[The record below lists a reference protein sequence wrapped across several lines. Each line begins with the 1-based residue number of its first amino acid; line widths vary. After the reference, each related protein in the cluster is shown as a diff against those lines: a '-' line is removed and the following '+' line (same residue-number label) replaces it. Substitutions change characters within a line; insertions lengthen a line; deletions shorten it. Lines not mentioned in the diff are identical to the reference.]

1 MVIQLP
7 PPLNQAFAVAAMA
20 SEPLVSARKRKK
32 KDRKVGASES
42 PTLKGVLYR
51 GSHVVP
57 DCVKLREAIL
67 FE

>member
-1 MVIQLP
+1 ML
-7 PPLNQAFAVAAMA
+7 QAGMA

-32 KDRKVGASES
+32 KDRKVTASDS
-42 PTLKGVLYR
+42 PILTGTLYR

-67 FE
+67 IE

>member
-1 MVIQLP
+1 MQLM
-7 PPLNQAFAVAAMA
+7 AA
-20 SEPLVSARKRKK
+20 ETVVSASKRKK
-32 KDRKVGASES
+32 KDKKVGALES
-42 PTLKGVLYR
+42 PVLSGTLYR